1 MLDGHTGDTYAPY
14 RVVDVL
20 NYGGFFGGET
30 VTLDAYPFSAP
41 DRITGFIIPEH
52 LFDNLTQRHLIQAG
66 WLSAWW
72 WMAEKCVPRRVLGA
86 PTREQLKELV
96 KPPSHE
102 GSTAA
107 PRGLSYKCAHCD
119 LWIKWHIPTAAT
131 TVITTASCA
140 AQSSASAP
148 GALMLWTQITNFQE
162 TQWKKRCKCS
172 KT

>member
-1 MLDGHTGDTYAPY
+1 MPDGHSGNEYVPY

-66 WLSAWW
+66 VALGLVVDGGEVRSA
-72 WMAEKCVPRRVLGA
+72 RVLGA

-102 GSTAA
+102 GSTTA
-107 PRGLSYKCAHCD
+107 PRGLSYKCANCD
-119 LWIKWHIPTAAT
+119 LWISGTPDRREDGHYY
-131 TVITTASCA
+131 C
-140 AQSSASAP
+140 
-148 GALMLWTQITNFQE
+148 LL
-162 TQWKKRCKCS
+162 CS
-172 KT
+172 TKLG